1 MDKIANLANN
11 DEITLFDKALQ
22 DFKNQSMDADR
33 FTAARLQ
40 MGIYGQRQ
48 EGVNMVRI
56 KLPGG
61 RLNSKQL
68 TVIADV
74 LEKYVQHDVVHIT
87 TRQDIQIHYVPLKD
101 TPSVLRHLATAGLT
115 TREACGNTIRNVTAC
130 SLSGV
135 CPRQRVD
142 VNKHLDGA
150 VQHFLRNPLTQL
162 MPRKFKISFSACES
176 DCAQGMMHDMGIIAV
191 RKGAKFGFKVLAG
204 GGLGHKPHEAIVVE
218 EFIEEKDLLIVME
231 AIVSLHNRYSDR
243 VKRAKARIKFL
254 VDKFGREVFIEKYHE
269 ELERTKAALATQE
282 YPKGEWDIKGNS
294 EDFIKDIE
302 DPGIG
307 APRQLF
313 EQKQH
318 GLYVFPI
325 STPMGNLNVA
335 QLRGLA
341 QILEKFSLH
350 DIRATQDQNMVLI
363 NVEKDKIDALSA
375 SLSVLDLGKP
385 EVGDNV
391 VACPGTSTCR
401 LGITSSTV
409 LGPKLSGG
417 KHDLKIRVSG
427 CHNGCA
433 QPETGDIGMYGVGKR
448 KHGKLIP
455 HYQMYLGGNG
465 MANGELAIKAPVVP
479 AKRIEEAMQ
488 LIQTAYSSG
497 RQVDETFFSWVRR
510 VDKEYFIELLQ
521 DVTDIKAEDVELV
534 LRDHGRESDFKV
546 LQLGGG
552 ECAGVSQVKIGSN
565 FFEAAHE
572 RNYRDAL
579 KFQRKFGD
587 SVKCAEE
594 ISLLIS
600 QGVTELFG
608 GPKKDN
614 LKEQAE
620 ELRRVLPTKPRL
632 SEKLIEF
639 SEQFKCPASKLDAV
653 QLNKW
658 FLELDEWTVEVAQLC
673 LSFDQQLDLTGSLP
687 EVVISSNLK
696 GQEHQQPI
704 NIRQ

>member
-1 MDKIANLANN
+1 MDELVNLASE
-11 DEITLFDKALQ
+11 DEITLFGKALQ
-22 DFKNQSMDADR
+22 DFQNQNMDADR

-68 TVIADV
+68 VVIADI

-87 TRQDIQIHYVPLKD
+87 TRQDIQIHYVPLGD
-101 TPSVLRHLATAGLT
+101 TPEVLRHLATAGLT

-135 CPRQRVD
+135 CPRQHVD

-150 VQHFLRNPLTQL
+150 VQHFLRNPLTQQ

-176 DCAQGMMHDMGIIAV
+176 DCAQGMMHDMGVIAV
-191 RKGAKFGFKVLAG
+191 RKGTKFGFKVVAG

-218 EFIEEKDLLIVME
+218 EFIEEKDLLLVME

-254 VDKFGREVFIEKYHE
+254 VDKFGREGFIDKYHE

-282 YPKGEWDIKGNS
+282 YPKGEWDAGTDG
-294 EDFIKDIE
+294 ET
-302 DPGIG
+302 PGIG
-307 APRQLF
+307 APRKLF
-313 EQKQH
+313 DQKQS
-318 GLYVFPI
+318 GLCVFPI
-325 STPMGNLNVA
+325 STPMGNLNVV

-341 QILEKFSLH
+341 EILETFELNE
-350 DIRATQDQNMVLI
+350 IRATQDQNMVLI
-363 NVEKDKIDALSA
+363 NVEKGRVDTLLSA
-375 SLSVLDLGKP
+375 VSKLDLGKP
-385 EVGDNV
+385 QMGDDV

-417 KHDLKIRVSG
+417 EHDLKIRVSG

-448 KHGKLIP
+448 MHGKLVP

-465 MANGELAIKAPVVP
+465 MANGELAIKSPAVP
-479 AKRIEEAMQ
+479 AARIEEAVN
-488 LIQTAYSSG
+488 LIKTAYSSECEAG
-497 RQVDETFFSWVRR
+497 ETFFFWVRR
-510 VDKEYFIELLQ
+510 VGKEYVTELLKC
-521 DVTDIKAEDVELV
+521 VTDVKAEDLELV
-534 LRDHGRESDFKV
+534 LRDHGKESDFKV

-552 ECAGVSQVKIGSN
+552 ECAGVSQVKIGSS

-579 KFQRKFGD
+579 KFQRKYGE

-594 ISLLIS
+594 IALLIS

-614 LKEQAE
+614 LKEQAV
-620 ELRRVLPTKPRL
+620 ELRNVLPTKPKL
-632 SEKLIEF
+632 SEQLTRF
-639 SEQFKCPASKLDAV
+639 SEYFMGSTEELDIIK
-653 QLNKW
+653 LNKW
-658 FLELDEWTVEVAQLC
+658 FLELDEWTVEAAELC
-673 LSFDQQLDLTGSLP
+673 LSFDRQLDLTGALP
-687 EVVISSNLK
+687 QIAMP
-696 GQEHQQPI
+696 GQLQDQKTQQPTDM
-704 NIRQ
+704 RQ

>member
-1 MDKIANLANN
+1 MDELINLAS
-11 DEITLFDKALQ
+11 DEEITLFDKALQ
-22 DFKNQSMDADR
+22 DYQNQSMDADR

-68 TVIADV
+68 TVIADI

-87 TRQDIQIHYVPLKD
+87 TRQDIQIHYVPLGD
-101 TPSVLRHLATAGLT
+101 TPDVLRHLATAGLT

-135 CPRQRVD
+135 CPRQHVD
-142 VNKHLDGA
+142 VNRHLDGA
-150 VQHFLRNPLTQL
+150 VQHFLRNPLTQQ

-191 RKGAKFGFKVLAG
+191 QNGTKFGFKVLAG

-218 EFIEEKDLLIVME
+218 EFIEEKDLLLVME
-231 AIVSLHNRYSDR
+231 AIISLHNRYSDR

-254 VDKFGREVFIEKYHE
+254 VDKFGREGFIEKYHE

-282 YPKGEWDIKGNS
+282 YPKGEWNAGIDG
-294 EDFIKDIE
+294 ET
-302 DPGIG
+302 PGIG

-313 EQKQH
+313 EQKKS
-318 GLYVFPI
+318 GFYVFPI
-325 STPMGNLNVA
+325 SIPMGNLNA
-335 QLRGLA
+335 MHLRGLA
-341 QILEKFSLH
+341 GILETFGLNE
-350 DIRATQDQNMVLI
+350 IRATQDQNMILI
-363 NVEKDKIDALSA
+363 NVEKAKIDTLRSAVSAL
-375 SLSVLDLGKP
+375 VLGEP
-385 EVGDNV
+385 QTGDDV

-433 QPETGDIGMYGVGKR
+433 QPETGDIGIYGEGKR
-448 KHGKLIP
+448 MHGKLVP
-455 HYQMYLGGNG
+455 HYQIYLGGNG
-465 MANGELAIKAPVVP
+465 MANGALAIKGPSVP
-479 AKRIEEAMQ
+479 AARIEEAVKR
-488 LIQTAYSSG
+488 IKTAYTSECESG
-497 RQVDETFFSWVRR
+497 ETFFFWVRR
-510 VDKEYFIELLQ
+510 VGKDYFTELLKH
-521 DVTDIKAEDVELV
+521 VTEVKSEELELV
-534 LRDHGRESDFKV
+534 LRDHGKESDFKV

-552 ECAGVSQVKIGSN
+552 ECAGVSQVKIGSS

-579 KFQRKFGD
+579 KFQRKFED

-594 ISLLIS
+594 IALLIS
-600 QGVTELFG
+600 QGVTELCG

-620 ELRRVLPTKPRL
+620 ELRRVLPTKPHL
-632 SEKLIEF
+632 SEQLIKF
-639 SEQFKCPASKLDAV
+639 SEYFMSSAEELNDAV
-653 QLNKW
+653 LNKW
-658 FLELDEWTVEVAQLC
+658 FLELDGWTVEAAEFC
-673 LSFDQQLDLTGSLP
+673 LSFDHQLDLAGALP
-687 EVVISSNLK
+687 QTATPVQLQV
-696 GQEHQQPI
+696 QETQQPADM
-704 NIRQ
+704 RH

>member
-1 MDKIANLANN
+1 MNELINLAS
-11 DEITLFDKALQ
+11 DEEITLFDKALQ
-22 DFKNQSMDADR
+22 DFQSQNMDADR

-48 EGVNMVRI
+48 EGVNMIRI

-68 TVIADV
+68 AVIADV

-87 TRQDIQIHYVPLKD
+87 TRQDIQIHYVPLGD
-101 TPSVLRHLATAGLT
+101 TPEVLRLLATTGLT

-135 CPRQRVD
+135 CPRQHVD

-150 VQHFLRNPLTQL
+150 VQHFLRNPLTQQ

-176 DCAQGMMHDMGIIAV
+176 DCAQGMMHDMGVIAV
-191 RKGAKFGFKVLAG
+191 QKGTKFGFKVLAG

-218 EFIEEKDLLIVME
+218 EFIEEKDLLLVME

-254 VDKFGREVFIEKYHE
+254 VDRFGQEGFIEKYRE

-282 YPKGEWDIKGNS
+282 YPKGEWNS
-294 EDFIKDIE
+294 GIDSEI
-302 DPGIG
+302 PGIG
-307 APRQLF
+307 APRKLF
-313 EQKQH
+313 EQKQS

-325 STPMGNLNVA
+325 STPMGNLNVV

-341 QILEKFSLH
+341 RILEFFELNE
-350 DIRATQDQNMVLI
+350 IRVTQDQNMILI
-363 NVEKDKIDALSA
+363 NVEKEKIDTLGTAVSK
-375 SLSVLDLGKP
+375 LDLGKP
-385 EVGDNV
+385 QTGDDV

-417 KHDLKIRVSG
+417 EHDLKIRVSG

-448 KHGKLIP
+448 MHGKLIP
-455 HYQMYLGGNG
+455 HYQMYLGGDG
-465 MANGELAIKAPVVP
+465 KANGELAIKAPAVP
-479 AKRIEEAMQ
+479 AARIEEAMK
-488 LIQTAYSSG
+488 LIKTAYSSECQSG
-497 RQVDETFFSWVRR
+497 ETFFFWVRR
-510 VDKEYFIELLQ
+510 VGKEYFTELLKC
-521 DVTDIKAEDVELV
+521 VTDIKAEELELV
-534 LRDHGRESDFKV
+534 LRDHGKESDFKV

-552 ECAGVSQVKIGSN
+552 ECAGVTQVKIGSS

-579 KFQRKFGD
+579 KFQRKFED

-594 ISLLIS
+594 IALLIS

-608 GPKKDN
+608 GAKKDN
-614 LKEQAE
+614 LREQAE
-620 ELRRVLPTKPRL
+620 ELRNVLPTKPKL
-632 SEKLIEF
+632 SEQLIKF
-639 SEQFKCPASKLDAV
+639 SGYFMSSTETLDV
-653 QLNKW
+653 VLLNKW
-658 FLELDEWTVEVAQLC
+658 FLELDEWTVEVAELC
-673 LSFDQQLDLTGSLP
+673 ISFDHQLDLTGALP
-687 EVVISSNLK
+687 QTVSP
-696 GQEHQQPI
+696 GQLQAQQPADM
-704 NIRQ
+704 RQ

>member
-1 MDKIANLANN
+1 MDELVNLASE
-11 DEITLFDKALQ
+11 DEITLFGKALQ
-22 DFKNQSMDADR
+22 DFQNQNMDADR

-68 TVIADV
+68 VVIADI

-87 TRQDIQIHYVPLKD
+87 TRQDIQIHYVPLGD
-101 TPSVLRHLATAGLT
+101 TPEVLRHLATAGLT

-135 CPRQRVD
+135 CPRQHVD

-150 VQHFLRNPLTQL
+150 VQHFLRNPLTQQ

-176 DCAQGMMHDMGIIAV
+176 DCAQGMMHDMGVIAV
-191 RKGAKFGFKVLAG
+191 RKGTKFGFKVVAG

-218 EFIEEKDLLIVME
+218 EFIEEKDLLLVME

-254 VDKFGREVFIEKYHE
+254 VDKFGREGFIDKYHE
-269 ELERTKAALATQE
+269 ELERTRAALATQE
-282 YPKGEWDIKGNS
+282 YPKGEWDAGTDG
-294 EDFIKDIE
+294 ET
-302 DPGIG
+302 PGIG
-307 APRQLF
+307 APRKLF
-313 EQKQH
+313 DQKQS
-318 GLYVFPI
+318 GLCVFPI
-325 STPMGNLNVA
+325 STPMGNLNVV

-341 QILEKFSLH
+341 EILETFELNE
-350 DIRATQDQNMVLI
+350 IRATQDQNMVLI
-363 NVEKDKIDALSA
+363 NVEKGRVDTLLSA
-375 SLSVLDLGKP
+375 VSKLDLGKP
-385 EVGDNV
+385 QMGDDV

-417 KHDLKIRVSG
+417 EHDLKIRVSG

-448 KHGKLIP
+448 MHGKLVP

-465 MANGELAIKAPVVP
+465 MANGELAIKSPAVP
-479 AKRIEEAMQ
+479 AARIEEAVN
-488 LIQTAYSSG
+488 LIKTAYSSECEAG
-497 RQVDETFFSWVRR
+497 ETFFFWVRR
-510 VDKEYFIELLQ
+510 VGKEYVTELLKC
-521 DVTDIKAEDVELV
+521 VTDVKAEDLELV
-534 LRDHGRESDFKV
+534 LRDHGKESDFKV

-552 ECAGVSQVKIGSN
+552 ECAGVSQVKIGSS

-579 KFQRKFGD
+579 KFQRKYGE

-594 ISLLIS
+594 IALLIS

-614 LKEQAE
+614 LKEQAV
-620 ELRRVLPTKPRL
+620 ELRNVLPTKPKL
-632 SEKLIEF
+632 SEQLTRF
-639 SEQFKCPASKLDAV
+639 SEYFMGSTEELDIIK
-653 QLNKW
+653 LNKW
-658 FLELDEWTVEVAQLC
+658 FLELDEWTVEAAELC
-673 LSFDQQLDLTGSLP
+673 LSFDRQLDLTGALP
-687 EVVISSNLK
+687 QIAMP
-696 GQEHQQPI
+696 GQLQDQKTQQPTDM
-704 NIRQ
+704 RQ

>member
-1 MDKIANLANN
+1 MNELINLAS
-11 DEITLFDKALQ
+11 DEEITLFDKALQ
-22 DFKNQSMDADR
+22 DFQNQNMDADR

-68 TVIADV
+68 TVIADI
-74 LEKYVQHDVVHIT
+74 LEKFVQHDVVHIT
-87 TRQDIQIHYVPLKD
+87 TRQDIQIHYVPLGD
-101 TPSVLRHLATAGLT
+101 TPEVLRLLATAGLT

-135 CPRQRVD
+135 CPRQHVD
-142 VNKHLDGA
+142 VNRHLDGA
-150 VQHFLRNPLTQL
+150 VQHFLRNPLTQQ

-176 DCAQGMMHDMGIIAV
+176 DCAQGMMHDMGVIAV
-191 RKGAKFGFKVLAG
+191 RNGTKFGFKVVAG

-218 EFIEEKDLLIVME
+218 EFIEEKDLLLVME

-254 VDKFGREVFIEKYHE
+254 VDRFGREGFIDKYHE

-282 YPKGEWDIKGNS
+282 YPKGEWSSGSDG
-294 EDFIKDIE
+294 EA
-302 DPGIG
+302 PGIG

-313 EQKQH
+313 EQKKS

-325 STPMGNLNVA
+325 SIPMGNLNLVH
-335 QLRGLA
+335 LRGLA
-341 QILEKFSLH
+341 RIIETFELNE
-350 DIRATQDQNMVLI
+350 IRATQDQNMILI
-363 NVEKDKIDALSA
+363 DVEKAKIDTLLSA
-375 SLSVLDLGKP
+375 VSELDLGKP
-385 EVGDNV
+385 QTGDDV

-433 QPETGDIGMYGVGKR
+433 QPETGDIGIYGLGKR
-448 KHGKLIP
+448 MHGKLIP

-465 MANGELAIKAPVVP
+465 MANGALAIKGPTVP
-479 AKRIEEAMQ
+479 AARIEEAVK
-488 LIQTAYSSG
+488 LIKTAYTSECQSG
-497 RQVDETFFSWVRR
+497 ETFFFWVRR
-510 VDKEYFIELLQ
+510 VGKEYFTELLKC
-521 DVTDIKAEDVELV
+521 VTDVKAEELESV
-534 LRDHGRESDFKV
+534 LRDHGKESDFKV

-552 ECAGVSQVKIGSN
+552 ECAGVSQVKIGSS

-579 KFQRKFGD
+579 KFQRKFED

-594 ISLLIS
+594 IALLIS

-614 LKEQAE
+614 LMEQAE
-620 ELRRVLPTKPRL
+620 ELRRVLPTKPKL
-632 SEKLIEF
+632 SEQLIKF
-639 SEQFKCPASKLDAV
+639 SEYFMSSTEELNV
-653 QLNKW
+653 VLLNKW
-658 FLELDEWTVEVAQLC
+658 FLELDEWTVEVAELC
-673 LSFDQQLDLTGSLP
+673 IGFDHQLDLTGALP
-687 EVVISSNLK
+687 QTVAP
-696 GQEHQQPI
+696 GQLQAQQPADM
-704 NIRQ
+704 RQ

>member
-1 MDKIANLANN
+1 MDELVNLASE
-11 DEITLFDKALQ
+11 DEITLFGKALQ
-22 DFKNQSMDADR
+22 DFQNQNMDADR

-68 TVIADV
+68 VVIADI

-87 TRQDIQIHYVPLKD
+87 TRQDIQIHYVPLGD
-101 TPSVLRHLATAGLT
+101 TPEVLRHLATAGLT

-135 CPRQRVD
+135 CPRQHVD

-150 VQHFLRNPLTQL
+150 VQHFLRNPLTQQ

-176 DCAQGMMHDMGIIAV
+176 DCAQGMMHDMGVIAV
-191 RKGAKFGFKVLAG
+191 RKGTKFGFKVVAG

-218 EFIEEKDLLIVME
+218 EFIEEKDLLLVME

-254 VDKFGREVFIEKYHE
+254 VDKFGQEGFIDKYRE

-282 YPKGEWDIKGNS
+282 YPKGEWDAGADG
-294 EDFIKDIE
+294 ET
-302 DPGIG
+302 PGIG
-307 APRQLF
+307 APRKLF
-313 EQKQH
+313 DQKQS
-318 GLYVFPI
+318 GLCVFPI
-325 STPMGNLNVA
+325 STPMGNLNVV

-341 QILEKFSLH
+341 EILETFELNE
-350 DIRATQDQNMVLI
+350 IRATQDQNMVLI
-363 NVEKDKIDALSA
+363 NVEKGRVDTLLSA
-375 SLSVLDLGKP
+375 VSKLDLGKP
-385 EVGDNV
+385 QMGDDV

-417 KHDLKIRVSG
+417 EHDLKIRVSG

-448 KHGKLIP
+448 MHGKLVP

-465 MANGELAIKAPVVP
+465 MANGELAIKSPAVP
-479 AKRIEEAMQ
+479 AARIEEAVN
-488 LIQTAYSSG
+488 LIKTAYSSECEAG
-497 RQVDETFFSWVRR
+497 ETFFFWVRR
-510 VDKEYFIELLQ
+510 VGKEYVTELLKC
-521 DVTDIKAEDVELV
+521 VTDVKAEDLELV
-534 LRDHGRESDFKV
+534 LRDHGKESDFKV

-552 ECAGVSQVKIGSN
+552 ECAGVSQVKIGSS

-579 KFQRKFGD
+579 KFQRKYGE

-594 ISLLIS
+594 IALLIS

-614 LKEQAE
+614 LKEQAV
-620 ELRRVLPTKPRL
+620 ELRNVLPTKPKL
-632 SEKLIEF
+632 SEQLTRF
-639 SEQFKCPASKLDAV
+639 SEYFMGSTEELDIIK
-653 QLNKW
+653 LNKW
-658 FLELDEWTVEVAQLC
+658 FLELDEWTVEAAELC
-673 LSFDQQLDLTGSLP
+673 LSFDRQLDLTGALP
-687 EVVISSNLK
+687 QIVMP
-696 GQEHQQPI
+696 GQLQDQKTQQPTDM
-704 NIRQ
+704 RQ

>member
-1 MDKIANLANN
+1 MNELINLAS
-11 DEITLFDKALQ
+11 DEEITLFDKALQ
-22 DFKNQSMDADR
+22 DFQSQNMDADR

-48 EGVNMVRI
+48 EGVNMIRI

-68 TVIADV
+68 AVIADV

-87 TRQDIQIHYVPLKD
+87 TRQDIQIHYVPLGD
-101 TPSVLRHLATAGLT
+101 TPEVLRLLATTGLT

-135 CPRQRVD
+135 CPRQHVD

-150 VQHFLRNPLTQL
+150 VQHFLRNPLTQQ

-176 DCAQGMMHDMGIIAV
+176 DCAQGMMHDMGVIAV
-191 RKGAKFGFKVLAG
+191 QKGTKFGFKVVAG

-218 EFIEEKDLLIVME
+218 EFIEEKDLLLVME

-254 VDKFGREVFIEKYHE
+254 VDRFGQEGFIEKYRE

-282 YPKGEWDIKGNS
+282 YPKGEWNS
-294 EDFIKDIE
+294 GIDSEI
-302 DPGIG
+302 PGIG
-307 APRQLF
+307 APRKLF
-313 EQKQH
+313 EQKQS

-325 STPMGNLNVA
+325 STPMGNLNVV

-341 QILEKFSLH
+341 RILEFFELNE
-350 DIRATQDQNMVLI
+350 IRVTQDQNMILI
-363 NVEKDKIDALSA
+363 NVEKEKIDTLGTAVSK
-375 SLSVLDLGKP
+375 LDLGKP
-385 EVGDNV
+385 QTGDDV

-417 KHDLKIRVSG
+417 EHDLKIRVSG

-448 KHGKLIP
+448 MHGKLIP
-455 HYQMYLGGNG
+455 HYQMYLGGDG
-465 MANGELAIKAPVVP
+465 KANGELAIKAPAVP
-479 AKRIEEAMQ
+479 AARIEEAMK
-488 LIQTAYSSG
+488 LIKTAYSSECQSG
-497 RQVDETFFSWVRR
+497 ETFFFWVRR
-510 VDKEYFIELLQ
+510 VGKEYFTELLKC
-521 DVTDIKAEDVELV
+521 VTDIKAEELELV
-534 LRDHGRESDFKV
+534 LRDHGKESDFKV

-552 ECAGVSQVKIGSN
+552 ECAGVTQVKIGSS

-579 KFQRKFGD
+579 KFQRKFED

-594 ISLLIS
+594 IALLIS

-608 GPKKDN
+608 GAKKDN
-614 LKEQAE
+614 LREQAE
-620 ELRRVLPTKPRL
+620 ELRNVLPTKPKL
-632 SEKLIEF
+632 SEQLIKF
-639 SEQFKCPASKLDAV
+639 SGYFMSSTETLDV
-653 QLNKW
+653 VLLNKW
-658 FLELDEWTVEVAQLC
+658 FLELDEWTVEVAELC
-673 LSFDQQLDLTGSLP
+673 ISFDHQLDLTGALP
-687 EVVISSNLK
+687 QTVAL
-696 GQEHQQPI
+696 GQLQAQQPADM
-704 NIRQ
+704 RQ

>member
-1 MDKIANLANN
+1 MNELINLAS
-11 DEITLFDKALQ
+11 DEEITLFDKALQ
-22 DFKNQSMDADR
+22 DFQSQNMDADR

-48 EGVNMVRI
+48 EGVNMIRI

-68 TVIADV
+68 AVIADV

-87 TRQDIQIHYVPLKD
+87 TRQDIQIHYVPLGD
-101 TPSVLRHLATAGLT
+101 TPEVLRLLATTGLT

-135 CPRQRVD
+135 CPRQHVD

-150 VQHFLRNPLTQL
+150 VQHFLRNPLTQQ

-176 DCAQGMMHDMGIIAV
+176 DCAQGMMHDMGVIAV
-191 RKGAKFGFKVLAG
+191 QKGTKFGFKVVAG

-218 EFIEEKDLLIVME
+218 EFIEEKDLLLVME

-254 VDKFGREVFIEKYHE
+254 VDRFGQEGFIEKYRE

-282 YPKGEWDIKGNS
+282 YPKGEWNS
-294 EDFIKDIE
+294 GIDSEI
-302 DPGIG
+302 PGIG
-307 APRQLF
+307 APRKLF
-313 EQKQH
+313 EQKQS

-325 STPMGNLNVA
+325 STPMGNLNVV

-341 QILEKFSLH
+341 RILEFFELNE
-350 DIRATQDQNMVLI
+350 IRVTQDQNMILI
-363 NVEKDKIDALSA
+363 NVEKEKIDTLGTAVSK
-375 SLSVLDLGKP
+375 LDLGKP
-385 EVGDNV
+385 QTGDDV

-417 KHDLKIRVSG
+417 EHDLKIRVSG

-448 KHGKLIP
+448 MHGKLIP
-455 HYQMYLGGNG
+455 HYQMYLGGDG
-465 MANGELAIKAPVVP
+465 KANGELAIKAPAVP
-479 AKRIEEAMQ
+479 AARIEEAMK
-488 LIQTAYSSG
+488 LIKTAYSSECQSG
-497 RQVDETFFSWVRR
+497 ETFFFWVRR
-510 VDKEYFIELLQ
+510 VGKEYFTELLKC
-521 DVTDIKAEDVELV
+521 VTDIKAEELELV
-534 LRDHGRESDFKV
+534 LRDHGKESDFKV

-552 ECAGVSQVKIGSN
+552 ECAGVTQVKIGSS

-579 KFQRKFGD
+579 KFQRKFED

-594 ISLLIS
+594 IALLIS

-608 GPKKDN
+608 GAKKDN
-614 LKEQAE
+614 LREQAE
-620 ELRRVLPTKPRL
+620 ELRNVLPTKPKL
-632 SEKLIEF
+632 SEQLIKF
-639 SEQFKCPASKLDAV
+639 SGYFMSSTEALDV
-653 QLNKW
+653 VLLNKW
-658 FLELDEWTVEVAQLC
+658 FLELDEWTVEVAELC
-673 LSFDQQLDLTGSLP
+673 ISFDHQLDLTGALP
-687 EVVISSNLK
+687 QTVAP
-696 GQEHQQPI
+696 GQLQAQQPADM
-704 NIRQ
+704 RQ